1 MKADQSA
8 QDVIYLVSCAVRELV
23 PAASRVAAMDLDA
36 VYAFAARH
44 MLSAAVAFALERAGV
59 SDGRSRNAIATA
71 QRRAIL
77 FQTALEQ
84 VKLGLEQAGIWYLPL
99 KGIVLKDLYP
109 GFGMREFAD
118 FDILF
123 DAERADAVKEIMEGL
138 GFQVKRYGPGIHD
151 CYSKPPVLNF
161 EMHRELFG
169 ASRETFRAY
178 YRDVQNRLVGEGL
191 EKRFA
196 PEDLYLYLLAHMYK
210 HYSVRGT
217 GLRSLLDLYVFL
229 THERLDLDYVAAEAE
244 MLGLGEFEAR
254 LRTLALHVF
263 SGDALRDEERE
274 MLGYFVD
281 SGTYGTAVHRLEN
294 AMRASRRG
302 RFGYL
307 LHRFLVPVRKTNG
320 NYAKFAKAYPLF
332 YRHRVLLPFLPCYR
346 CLRALRNGKLRTEG
360 KALWLARVHGGV
372 DTGPF

>member
-23 PAASRVAAMDLDA
+23 PAPSRVAAMDLDA

-59 SDGRSRNAIATA
+59 SDGRSRDAIATA
-71 QRRAIL
+71 QRRSVL
-77 FQTALEQ
+77 FQAALGQ
-84 VKLGLEQAGIWYLPL
+84 VKRGLQQAGIWYLPL
-99 KGIVLKDLYP
+99 KGIVLKELYP

-123 DAERADAVKEIMEGL
+123 DADRADAVKELMEGL
-138 GFQVKRYGPGIHD
+138 GFQVRDYGAANLDH
-151 CYSKPPVLNF
+151 YYKPPVLNF

-191 EKRFA
+191 EKRFS

-229 THERLDLDYVAAEAE
+229 THERLDPDYVAAEAE
-244 MLGLGEFEAR
+244 KLGLSGFEKHI
-254 LRTLALHVF
+254 RTLALHVF
-263 SGDALRDEERE
+263 SGDALRDDERE

-281 SGTYGTAVHRLEN
+281 SGTYGTAVHRVEN
-294 AMRASRRG
+294 AMLAGHRG

-320 NYAKFAKAYPLF
+320 DYAFFAKAYPLF
-332 YRHRVLLPFLPCYR
+332 YQHKILLPVLPFYR
-346 CLRALRNGKLRTEG
+346 GFRAMRNGKLQAEV
-360 KALWLARVHGGV
+360 KAIRQAKVE
-372 DTGPF
+372 